1 MRLVEARAQLGE
13 FETLGFP
20 GHAVT
25 GAEMTRAIEQALHR
39 KLKVGSMPWPLL
51 RTLGIVIPTY
61 RELAEMAYLWQV
73 PHRIDGRKLEAAIGT
88 IPHTPFETAIMDTLE
103 GFDLLKKRA

>member
-1 MRLVEARAQLGE
+1 MLALDMSLLKSKKPSEISEGFSE
-13 FETLGFP
+13 F
-20 GHAVT
+20 
-25 GAEMTRAIEQALHR
+25 
-39 KLKVGSMPWPLL
+39 
-51 RTLGIVIPTY
+51 
-61 RELAEMAYLWQV
+61 AEMAYLWQV

>member
-1 MRLVEARAQLGE
+1 MIEPNKFLETDRALE
-13 FETLGFP
+13 N
-20 GHAVT
+20 
-25 GAEMTRAIEQALHR
+25 M
-39 KLKVGSMPWPLL
+39 
-51 RTLGIVIPTY
+51 

-73 PHRIDGRKLEAAIGT
+73 PHRIDGRKLEATIGA

>member
-1 MRLVEARAQLGE
+1 
-13 FETLGFP
+13 
-20 GHAVT
+20 
-25 GAEMTRAIEQALHR
+25 
-39 KLKVGSMPWPLL
+39 MPWPLL
-51 RTLGIVIPTY
+51 RTLEIVIPTY

-73 PHRIDGRKLEAAIGT
+73 PHRIDGRKLEATIGA